1 MRRARLVALAVVAL
15 AALAAFQGPR
25 ADAVVGGTAVPPGKH
40 AYVAALLDGGDQ
52 ICGSSVIAQRWVL
65 TAAHCVVD
73 ADAAD
78 LSVAVGSVDWT
89 AGRVIPITRIVVHHA
104 YDSGTSAN
112 DVAVLE
118 LASDAGVPA
127 LRLPAV
133 NAGPESG
140 GTPAVVAGWGSEV
153 PIVGL
158 VPPFG
163 TTMRET
169 DLRLVDDARCLTIN
183 APDVQVCAE
192 ELLADSC
199 QGDSGG
205 PLIVQGSAGAFQL
218 GVVSYG
224 YGCGIPALPG
234 VYSEVN
240 AASIRDFIRQ
250 HTGV

>member
-1 MRRARLVALAVVAL
+1 MRRARSAALVVAAL

-25 ADAVVGGTAVPPGKH
+25 ADAVVGGSAVPPGKYP
-40 AYVAALLDGGDQ
+40 YVAALLDGGNQ
-52 ICGSSVIAQRWVL
+52 ICGSSVISARWVL

-78 LSVAVGSVDWT
+78 LAVAVGSVDWT
-89 AGRVIPITRIVVHHA
+89 AGRVIPVTRIVVHQA
-104 YDSGTSAN
+104 YDASSSAN

-127 LRLPAV
+127 LRLPGV

-140 GTPAVVAGWGSEV
+140 GTPALVAGWGSEV

-158 VPPFG
+158 LPPFG
-163 TTMRET
+163 TTMREV
-169 DLRLVDDARCLTIN
+169 DLRLVDDADCLTIN

-192 ELLADSC
+192 ALLADSC

-205 PLIVQGSAGAFQL
+205 PLIVHGSAGPFQL

-224 YGCGIPALPG
+224 YGCGVPMLPG

-240 AASIRDFIRQ
+240 SSSIREFIRQ
-250 HTGV
+250 QTGV